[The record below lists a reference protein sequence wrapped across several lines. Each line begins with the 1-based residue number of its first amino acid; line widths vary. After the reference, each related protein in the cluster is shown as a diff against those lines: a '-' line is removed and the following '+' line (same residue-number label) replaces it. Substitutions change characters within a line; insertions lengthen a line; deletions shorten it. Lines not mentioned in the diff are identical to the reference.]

1 MNDER
6 PPVRP
11 EYVTRIRQ
19 SFPDLKVDD
28 LIGDNE
34 GLVNDVVIV
43 NGRRVFR
50 FPKSEWAREALQQE
64 ARVLALAR
72 RYVTLPLP
80 FYDLLEEDLASY
92 ELIPGEPLL
101 QDDIL
106 RYDEATK
113 DALAKTLATF
123 LRQLHEIPR
132 SELEE
137 NGVPVS
143 VTVRSHQEW
152 LTFHEDVQRE
162 IVPMLMSDSK
172 EWVRRLF
179 APLLASD
186 DFLAYEPRLVNGDLG
201 PYHVLCDRQAGK
213 INGIIDFGTA
223 GLGDPAVDFGCLINN
238 YGESFLARMARHYPA
253 INEHLARAR
262 FRAGAV
268 ELWWV
273 LNGLRSEDDSWF
285 AVHIG
290 RARDM
295 RPIMS
300 HPLTVG

>member
-1 MNDER
+1 MHDER
-6 PPVRP
+6 RLVRQ
-11 EYVTRIRQ
+11 EYVARIRET
-19 SFPDLKVDD
+19 FPDLSLDELTV
-28 LIGDNE
+28 NEE

-50 FPKSEWAREALQQE
+50 FPKSEWAREALQHE
-64 ARVLALAR
+64 ARMLALAR
-72 RYVTLPLP
+72 RYVNLRLPL
-80 FYDLLEEDLASY
+80 YDVLEEDLASY
-92 ELIPGEPLL
+92 ELISGKALL
-101 QDDIL
+101 HDDIL
-106 RYDEATK
+106 RYDEATQ
-113 DALAKTLATF
+113 DALAETLAIF

-137 NGVPVS
+137 NRVPVS
-143 VTVRSHQEW
+143 ATVRSNQEW
-152 LTFHEDVQRE
+152 LTFYEDVERE

-186 DFLAYEPRLVNGDLG
+186 DFPAYEPRFINGDLA

-223 GLGDPAVDFGCLINN
+223 GLGDPAVDFGCLITN
-238 YGESFLARMARHYPA
+238 YGESFLGRMARHYPA
-253 INEHLARAR
+253 IDEHVKRAR
-262 FRAGAV
+262 FWAGAV

-273 LNGLRSEDDSWF
+273 LNGLRSDDRSWF

-290 RARDM
+290 RARDVRTITA
-295 RPIMS
+295 RPS
-300 HPLTVG
+300 STG

>member
-19 SFPDLKVDD
+19 TFPNLQVDE
-28 LIGDNE
+28 LIVDNE

-50 FPKSEWAREALQQE
+50 FPKSEWAQKALQQE
-64 ARVLALAR
+64 ARMLALAR
-72 RYVTLPLP
+72 RYVTLRLP
-80 FYDLLEEDLASY
+80 VYDILEEDLASY
-92 ELIPGEPLL
+92 ELIPGKPLL

-106 RYDEATK
+106 RYDEVTR
-113 DALAKTLATF
+113 DALAETLAIF

-137 NGVPVS
+137 NRVPVS
-143 VTVRSHQEW
+143 ATVRSHQEW
-152 LTFHEDVQRE
+152 LSFHEDVQRE
-162 IVPMLMSDSK
+162 IFPMLMRDSK

-179 APLLASD
+179 APLFAD
-186 DFLAYEPRLVNGDLG
+186 DGFLEYEPRLVNGDLG

-238 YGESFLARMARHYPA
+238 YGESFLSRMVRHYPA
-253 INEHLARAR
+253 INQHLTRAR

-273 LNGLRSEDDSWF
+273 LNGLRSEDRSWF

-290 RARDM
+290 RARDVQPVM
-295 RPIMS
+295 TRKS
-300 HPLTVG
+300 SAG